1 MNTDQIGSW
10 FEIGIA
16 AAAIISGLII
26 GGWKIFLNWRKRFYR
41 RVEEQSNFVNTK
53 IWELLS
59 ELRITYKA
67 SRVTLVQFHNGGTYM
82 DGTSMRKM
90 SISHQSCDP
99 KITSDM
105 VFRQDV
111 LVSRFVEIIEM
122 LHNNDPQVF
131 IVKEMKDS
139 NSKKAYDLHDT
150 LGFSILPIYAIDS
163 LIVYGYI
170 SLEWCDL
177 NVLDTIDEL
186 VMIERH
192 EDVRDQIGYLLNSQ
206 THHR

>member
-26 GGWKIFLNWRKRFYR
+26 GGWKIFSNWKKRNSHKQ
-41 RVEEQSNFVNTK
+41 EQHFNYSNIK

-59 ELRITYKA
+59 ELRINYKA
-67 SRVTLVQFHNGGTYM
+67 SRATLVRFHNGGTFM

-99 KITSDM
+99 KTTSDM
-105 VFRQDV
+105 VFRQDI
-111 LVSRFVEIIEM
+111 LLSRFVEIIEM
-122 LHNNDPQVF
+122 LHANDPRVCL
-131 IVKEMKDS
+131 VSHLKDS

-150 LGFSILPIYAIDS
+150 LGFTILPIYATDS
-163 LIVYGYI
+163 LTVYGYI

-177 NVLDTIDEL
+177 NVLDTIDEPT
-186 VMIERH
+186 MHDRQ
-192 EDVRDQIGYLLNSQ
+192 EDVRDQIGCMIN
-206 THHR
+206 THT